1 MMIESDPYHIITQQG
16 YQQTSEL
23 SIDNLVNDDY
33 GFSTVKKILSVV
45 SETGSFVKSPVI
57 DKI

>member
-1 MMIESDPYHIITQQG
+1 MIESDPYTVITQQG
-16 YQQTSEL
+16 YQQTCKL

-33 GFSTVKKILSVV
+33 GFFTVKKILSVV

>member
-1 MMIESDPYHIITQQG
+1 MIESDPYTVIKQQG
-16 YQQTSEL
+16 YQQTYDS
-23 SIDNLVNDDY
+23 SIDNLVIDDY
-33 GFSTVKKILSVV
+33 GFFTVKKILSVV

>member
-1 MMIESDPYHIITQQG
+1 MIESDLYHIISQQG
-16 YQQTSEL
+16 YQQTCEL

-33 GFSTVKKILSVV
+33 GFFTVKKILSVV